1 MARSQPADILPEALQ
16 AAYQQFRYYW
26 LAAPA
31 GKTAEL
37 LALFCRV
44 CSLEASGSQDLPL
57 VSVLRDTL
65 GDSDPKND
73 RVFYVWFLTSS
84 RPSFGQRLL
93 SAVPFSCW
101 RVGAG
106 SQNVNVTPRIDLSA
120 PAPDCTRIVFGCHL
134 FKHNAE
140 YVGRSGGSSTFNS
153 CHWRCCIVDSYRLQ
167 MNNATFES
175 SGNQTQPGLKQPV
188 SKTALRNDPH
198 GRR

>member
-1 MARSQPADILPEALQ
+1 MRLIFASIVIASFCEMARSQPADILPEALQ

-37 LALFCRV
+37 LTLFCRV

-120 PAPDCTRIVFGCHL
+120 PAPDCTRIVFWL
-134 FKHNAE
+134 SL
-140 YVGRSGGSSTFNS
+140 RSSITRNTWEGLGVVVPSIPAIGGAASSTAIAF
-153 CHWRCCIVDSYRLQ
+153 
-167 MNNATFES
+167 
-175 SGNQTQPGLKQPV
+175 K
-188 SKTALRNDPH
+188 
-198 GRR
+198 

>member
-1 MARSQPADILPEALQ
+1 MGHALNSCFNRDRVILRDGPFSTGRHSSGGLASGIPAVPLL
-16 AAYQQFRYYW
+16 
-26 LAAPA
+26 LASCT
-31 GKTAEL
+31 GRKTAEL
-37 LALFCRV
+37 LTLFCRV

-93 SAVPFSCW
+93 SAVPFSYW

-120 PAPDCTRIVFGCHL
+120 PAPDCTRIVFWL
-134 FKHNAE
+134 SLVQA
-140 YVGRSGGSSTFNS
+140 
-153 CHWRCCIVDSYRLQ
+153 
-167 MNNATFES
+167 
-175 SGNQTQPGLKQPV
+175 
-188 SKTALRNDPH
+188 
-198 GRR
+198 